1 MDMQYTTLGR
11 TGLRVSVAGLGC
23 GGFSKLGLGKGKSE
37 TDAVTLIRRAL
48 DLGVNL
54 LDTASVYGTEAA
66 VGKGI
71 KGYSRDKVVISTKAK
86 PNNASK
92 LIPVA
97 DVIGSLD
104 KSLRQLDVDYVDILH
119 LHGVLPQHYD
129 VIYNGYVPA
138 LLKERDKGKFRFI
151 GITESP
157 YHDPIQEMVSRA
169 LQDDVWDVLMI
180 GFHMLNQ
187 MPRKRILP
195 TIIKKNVGTLIMYIV
210 RNIFSVPGRLLEEIL
225 GQIAAG
231 KLPAAMADDRDP
243 LNFLLHKA
251 GAESLIDAAYRY
263 VRHEPGCNVVL
274 FGTSDA
280 KHMEANIASILRP
293 PLPEA
298 DRLRLAKVFGHLEG
312 VGFDLPG
319 PI

>member
-11 TGLRVSVAGLGC
+11 TGLKVSVAGLGC
-23 GGFSKLGLGKGKSE
+23 GGFSKLGLGRGKTE
-37 TDAVTLIRRAL
+37 AEAVVLVRRAL

-54 LDTASVYGTEAA
+54 LDTASVYGTEAV

-86 PNNASK
+86 PNHASK

-104 KSLRQLDVDYVDILH
+104 KSLRQLDVEYVDILH
-119 LHGVLPQHYD
+119 LHGVFPQHYD
-129 VIYNGYVPA
+129 IIYNAYVPA
-138 LLKERDKGKFRFI
+138 LLKEQDKGKLRFL

-157 YHDPIQEMVSRA
+157 HHDPIQEMVSRA
-169 LQDDVWDVLMI
+169 LQDDVWDVMMI

-187 MPRKRILP
+187 TPRKRILP
-195 TIIKKNVGTLIMYIV
+195 VIIKKNIGTLIMYVV
-210 RNIFSVPGRLLEEIL
+210 RNIFSVPGRLHEEIL
-225 GQIAAG
+225 CQIAAG

-251 GAESLIDAAYRY
+251 GAGSLIDAAYRY